1 MNRREAIKGGIA
13 ATLTVSTIPQP
24 VNAGTNGIEP
34 LVERYHQTYAEYTA
48 VDYRN
53 EDAFS
58 KVCTQL
64 TDCENALMR
73 FRPNN
78 ADQARLKV
86 EAMRNFINTDFA
98 LSEEELTAL
107 FDGMLWD

>member
-1 MNRREAIKGGIA
+1 
-13 ATLTVSTIPQP
+13 
-24 VNAGTNGIEP
+24 
-34 LVERYHQTYAEYTA
+34 
-48 VDYRN
+48 
-53 EDAFS
+53 
-58 KVCTQL
+58 
-64 TDCENALMR
+64 MR

-107 FDGMLWD
+107 FDGMLWE